1 MNLDF
6 KSLRQ
11 KTLGVQ
17 VAKLLIGITDM
28 YTMYPIHGTLC
39 AAETDPP
46 TPSGEDHV
54 GGCISRKRMMHRTS
68 EQKS

>member
-1 MNLDF
+1 
-6 KSLRQ
+6 
-11 KTLGVQ
+11 
-17 VAKLLIGITDM
+17 M

-54 GGCISRKRMMHRTS
+54 QGCISRKTMMHRTS